1 MSQKR
6 KTRPRYSQYQ
16 GRAVE
21 NGSVCETA
29 QHSTH
34 DSTTAAEGRQP
45 FRIADLLHPGAEN
58 AIPRRQ
64 LMALTS
70 MSDRELRLTIEAER
84 RQGCP
89 ILSDN
94 VRGYFLPGDQAE
106 RDRCVRSL
114 RSRAREIQR
123 TADAIE
129 GGVSDW
135 EEIP

>member
-1 MSQKR
+1 MSETK
-6 KTRPRYSQYQ
+6 KTRAGAATPT
-16 GRAVE
+16 RAVE
-21 NGSVCETA
+21 NVAACKTA
-29 QHSTH
+29 QLSTK
-34 DSTTAAEGRQP
+34 DSIISAGGSQP
-45 FRIADLLHPGAEN
+45 LRIADFLHPGSEN
-58 AIPRRQ
+58 AVTRRQ
-64 LMALTS
+64 LMAMTGL
-70 MSDRELRLTIEAER
+70 SDRALRLIIQQER
-84 RQGCP
+84 LEGCP